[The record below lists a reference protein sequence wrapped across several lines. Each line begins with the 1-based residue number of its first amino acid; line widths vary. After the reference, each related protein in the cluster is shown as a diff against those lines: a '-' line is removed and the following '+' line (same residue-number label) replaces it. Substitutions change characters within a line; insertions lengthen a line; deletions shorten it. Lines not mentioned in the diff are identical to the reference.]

1 MISRSK
7 ATQRRRCLGPQ
18 FRRLKFE
25 FKDPLMRLET
35 HMPNFAYTSER
46 RSGLGL
52 RLRPGSHGYVPRDT
66 VRSVRNWRHVLS
78 KDIKN

>member
-1 MISRSK
+1 
-7 ATQRRRCLGPQ
+7 
-18 FRRLKFE
+18 
-25 FKDPLMRLET
+25 MRLET

-52 RLRPGSHGYVPRDT
+52 RAETRIARLRTARYRAI
-66 VRSVRNWRHVLS
+66 RSQLADVLS